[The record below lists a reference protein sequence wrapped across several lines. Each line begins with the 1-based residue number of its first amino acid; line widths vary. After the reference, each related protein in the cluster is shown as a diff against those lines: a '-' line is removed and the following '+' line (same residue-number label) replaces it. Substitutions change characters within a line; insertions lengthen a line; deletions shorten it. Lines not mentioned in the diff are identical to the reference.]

1 MRKLLPWLGLAAM
14 VIVLDQW
21 SKLVITRSLTYSD
34 RVIITPFFDL
44 VLTYNSGAAFSFLR
58 NASGWQREF
67 FIAVALL
74 ASIWILYMLYR
85 NAGSTLMNLA
95 LGLVLGGAIGNVI
108 DRFRLGAV
116 IDFLHFHLAEYSW
129 PAFNVADSAITVGAV
144 LLIWDSFRP
153 SGRTETANEERRGST

>member
-1 MRKLLPWLGLAAM
+1 MRKLLPWLGLAAL

-21 SKLVITRSLTYSD
+21 SKLAITLSLTFGD
-34 RVIITPFFDL
+34 RVVLTPFFDL
-44 VLTYNSGAAFSFLR
+44 VLTYNTGAAFSFLS

-67 FIAVALL
+67 FIAIALL

-85 NAGSTLMNLA
+85 HAGSMLMNMALA
-95 LGLVLGGAIGNVI
+95 LVLGGAIGNVI
-108 DRFRLGAV
+108 DRFRFGAV
-116 IDFLHFHLAEYSW
+116 VDFLHFHIAEYSW

-153 SGRTETANEERRGST
+153 GSRTAAANEKPRGSA

>member
-1 MRKLLPWLGLAAM
+1 MRKLLPWLGIALL

-21 SKLVITRSLTYSD
+21 SKLVITQSLTYSD
-34 RVIITPFFDL
+34 RVVITPFFDL
-44 VLTYNSGAAFSFLR
+44 VLTYNTGAAFSFL
-58 NASGWQREF
+58 NDASGWQREF

-85 NAGSTLMNLA
+85 HAGSIMMNLA

-108 DRFRLGAV
+108 DRFRFGAV
-116 IDFLHFHLAEYSW
+116 VDFLHFHIAEYSW

-153 SGRTETANEERRGST
+153 ARSTPVAGRSGP